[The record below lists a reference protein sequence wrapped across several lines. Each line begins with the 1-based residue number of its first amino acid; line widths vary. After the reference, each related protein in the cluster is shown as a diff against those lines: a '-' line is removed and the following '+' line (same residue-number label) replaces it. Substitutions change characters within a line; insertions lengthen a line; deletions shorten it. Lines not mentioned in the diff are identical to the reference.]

1 MRYWIRI
8 WVVTLFVTVAIPLQ
22 AQEWIYCPA
31 APEELERQCDNT
43 RKTIRDTEKQ
53 LATIGDQIRNPDI
66 ILARVDR
73 RPEESVI
80 LYKARS
86 LQQQGVATPETNKWL
101 PVLGHYY
108 DSDHQIMYI
117 ALDRQG
123 YWQYVWEALSP
134 DEDFARSTFISRE
147 RISQQ
152 FKQTR
157 FTGPGGKLAQ
167 WQQAVEIA
175 RRFQQQC
182 CQPLPA
188 AETATTAILPEEQP
202 RP

>member
-1 MRYWIRI
+1 MLYWIRI
-8 WVVTLFVTVAIPLQ
+8 WMVTLFVTVAFPLQ

-31 APEELERQCDNT
+31 APEELERQCGNAQ
-43 RKTIRDTEKQ
+43 KTIRDTEEQ
-53 LATIGDQIRNPDI
+53 LAAIGNQMRNPNI

-73 RPEESVI
+73 RPEESTS
-80 LYKARS
+80 LYKARA

-101 PVLGHYY
+101 PVLGRYY
-108 DSDHQIMYI
+108 DPDLQIMYI

-134 DEDFARSTFISRE
+134 DEEFARRTFISRE

-167 WQQAVEIA
+167 WQQAVENA

-182 CQPLPA
+182 CQARPS
-188 AETATTAILPEEQP
+188 AETATTAIQPEEKH